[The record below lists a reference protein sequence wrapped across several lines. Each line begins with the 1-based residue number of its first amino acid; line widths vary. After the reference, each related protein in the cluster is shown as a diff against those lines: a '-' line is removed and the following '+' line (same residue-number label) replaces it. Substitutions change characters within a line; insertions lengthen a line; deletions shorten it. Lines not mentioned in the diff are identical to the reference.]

1 MLKYYYDK
9 TTNGRYKM
17 LTAKE
22 QVLQELEHNKKN
34 CIEASRNEH
43 IWALGS
49 DTSEAAIIHED
60 NRMRFLEMS
69 KLYEELINFLEKN

>member
-1 MLKYYYDK
+1 
-9 TTNGRYKM
+9 M

-43 IWALGS
+43 LWALGS
-49 DTSEAAIIHED
+49 DSMETSIMHED
-60 NRMRFLEMS
+60 NRMRLLEMVDLYD
-69 KLYEELINFLEKN
+69 KLIDFLEKN

>member
-1 MLKYYYDK
+1 
-9 TTNGRYKM
+9 M

-43 IWALGS
+43 LWALGS
-49 DTSEAAIIHED
+49 DTSEVAIIHED
-60 NRMRFLEMS
+60 NRMRLLEMAEFYD
-69 KLYEELINFLEKN
+69 KLIEFLEKN

>member
-1 MLKYYYDK
+1 
-9 TTNGRYKM
+9 M

-22 QVLQELEHNKKN
+22 QVLQELEYNKKN

-49 DTSEAAIIHED
+49 DTSEAAVIHED

-69 KLYEELINFLEKN
+69 GLYEKLIKFLEEI